1 MTSLFYLIT
10 ISIMSFI
17 FDAEAVAFPLS
28 KVFESQGL
36 EESKNFVGDK
46 PTQKLVRKRILYA
59 TNEAALLESK
69 EIESIRNL
77 DEFDVESF
85 WYVKFI

>member
-1 MTSLFYLIT
+1 MASIFYLIT
-10 ISIMSFI
+10 TSIMSYTFH
-17 FDAEAVAFPLS
+17 AEALAFPLS

-36 EESKNFVGDK
+36 EGSKNFVRDK
-46 PTQKLVRKRILYA
+46 PTKKLVRKRILYA

-77 DEFDVESF
+77 DEFDVRSF